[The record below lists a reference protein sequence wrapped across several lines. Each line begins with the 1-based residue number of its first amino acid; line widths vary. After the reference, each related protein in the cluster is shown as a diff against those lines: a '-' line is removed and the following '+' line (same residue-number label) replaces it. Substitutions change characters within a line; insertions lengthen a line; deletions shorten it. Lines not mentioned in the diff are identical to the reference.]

1 MNDENKPRSG
11 AQVEVDKQPIAV
23 FHPQQRGELLHMYT
37 GMLAQG
43 FLASDGNT
51 GRWIDLHTASDLV
64 QQADALIVA
73 LEAYHTAQLA
83 KMGAGNPGG
92 ADDDRKH

>member
-1 MNDENKPRSG
+1 MNDENKPQSG

-43 FLASDGNT
+43 FKAQGGWKTAIGLSV
-51 GRWIDLHTASDLV
+51 ASDLV